1 MDGIILTGTLLTSYA
16 TGGLSL
22 LGSVAAAISAMKDST
37 KLFGDVRENPGY
49 FYGRLIRKI
58 EENGNKKESVGK
70 VCVGVNQE

>member
-1 MDGIILTGTLLTSYA
+1 LEMYEKIQDI
-16 TGGLSL
+16 
-22 LGSVAAAISAMKDST
+22 
-37 KLFGDVRENPGY
+37 